1 MVAYG
6 GGGVF
11 PVGYIWYIISFEITT
26 IGFTLTLAV
35 YTVFY
40 LIFTVNPLQRLP
52 PENLPDSCKRLD
64 LMLDLVTLKLLM
76 YWEPVHCLLRSK
88 WQILPENILEKS
100 G

>member
-1 MVAYG
+1 LVTYG

-11 PVGYIWYIISFEITT
+11 PVGNIWYMISFEITT
-26 IGFTLTLAV
+26 IGLTLAV
-35 YTVFY
+35 YTIFY
-40 LIFTVNPLQRLP
+40 LIFTVRPLQRLL

-88 WQILPENILEKS
+88 W
-100 G
+100 